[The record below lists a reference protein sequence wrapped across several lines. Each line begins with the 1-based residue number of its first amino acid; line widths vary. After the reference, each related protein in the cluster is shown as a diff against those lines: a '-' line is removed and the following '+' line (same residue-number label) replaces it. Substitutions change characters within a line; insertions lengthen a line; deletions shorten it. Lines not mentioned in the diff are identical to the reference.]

1 MKRVLILACGNELR
15 GDDGVGLRIGSA
27 LQAEFGDEAAES
39 GVEVILTQ
47 QLLPEHAEPLSK
59 VALAIF
65 IDCSAASPPGFV
77 STCSVSPAESLPRI
91 LTHHL
96 DPSSLLKL
104 TQDLFGR
111 SPSRAVS
118 ITVGGESFELN
129 EELSESVTAAIPI
142 AIEAV
147 RQAYMN
153 SERE

>member
-1 MKRVLILACGNELR
+1 
-15 GDDGVGLRIGSA
+15 
-27 LQAEFGDEAAES
+27 
-39 GVEVILTQ
+39 
-47 QLLPEHAEPLSK
+47 
-59 VALAIF
+59 
-65 IDCSAASPPGFV
+65 
-77 STCSVSPAESLPRI
+77 VSPAESLPRI